1 MTARDKINET
11 RRESEIGYTDGYS
24 AKKRESVAKFI
35 WFSFKS
41 PHLAFM
47 YSVIL
52 HFLNSPAFIA
62 RPLDIKTPR
71 VLFRINFARP

>member
-1 MTARDKINET
+1 MTGPDKINET
-11 RRESEIGYTDGYS
+11 GVKAKLDTRGADRER
-24 AKKRESVAKFI
+24 KREGVSRETNERTDERTSESRAAKFI

-52 HFLNSPAFIA
+52 HFF
-62 RPLDIKTPR
+62 
-71 VLFRINFARP
+71 